1 MHWSAALRHVL
12 LGDRV
17 IRRAGA
23 AQPRHGK
30 PEPDA
35 AVRLPQQARYRPP
48 NQRPLEDPGQMVA
61 AAEGSE
67 RELGPAEVERD
78 VGLVLAA
85 ALIAEGLGDRGGH
98 NQAREHHTEKHQLH
112 RTRVRVEIVGDPAG
126 VYPGLHTASRS
137 SSVSP
142 APASERWSGRW

>member
-1 MHWSAALRHVL
+1 MYWPAALRHVL
-12 LGDRV
+12 PGDRV

-35 AVRLPQQARYRPP
+35 AVLHQHGHHPYRDPEIPVRQPNGQPQQTRYRPP

-67 RELGPAEVERD
+67 RERGPAEPIQ
-78 VGLVLAA
+78 A
-85 ALIAEGLGDRGGH
+85 RGGYGGY
-98 NQAREHHTEKHQLH
+98 REC
-112 RTRVRVEIVGDPAG
+112 
-126 VYPGLHTASRS
+126 
-137 SSVSP
+137 
-142 APASERWSGRW
+142 